1 MGKEM
6 TGPTVALPG
15 SLKNDKP
22 FKLCS
27 KCGDKKDPA
36 GGIEMSPGKWRC
48 VSCWRG
54 FQAKRK

>member
-1 MGKEM
+1 M

-15 SLKNDKP
+15 SLKNDQRFKHCTKCAKP
-22 FKLCS
+22 R
-27 KCGDKKDPA
+27 DPA

>member
-1 MGKEM
+1 M

-15 SLKNDKP
+15 SLKNDQR
-22 FKLCS
+22 FKLCT
-27 KCGDKKDPA
+27 KCGKDKDPA

-48 VSCWRG
+48 VTCWRG